1 MPGSGGSSSTGWQQR
16 ARVPAAAAAQSPV
29 SASGSAIEVGRIII
43 IIIIRVAIQERA
55 LLIAEFF
62 RLAAAAAATSTR
74 HRQPGLMLPVDTHH
88 EERID
93 SAVDVCCARSE
104 PASHGVFYVRHTC
117 EKTNEQHCVGRCGRV
132 DSRQADTQRQARR
145 STVTSISIVCGE
157 RVPLLT
163 AKRDSPRKPNH
174 AHICPI
180 PTPGIIQTQ
189 NNRQQQRAAVRREL
203 DRDTKANHISS
214 CTQSELARSSVC
226 RVRNRPYLLVH
237 MMSLLIC
244 IPVWKPRKYATGIAT
259 T

>member
-1 MPGSGGSSSTGWQQR
+1 M
-16 ARVPAAAAAQSPV
+16 PAAAAAQSPV
-29 SASGSAIEVGRIII
+29 SASGSAIEAGRIII

-74 HRQPGLMLPVDTHH
+74 HRQPGLMLPVDTHY
-88 EERID
+88 EERVD

-104 PASHGVFYVRHTC
+104 PASHGVFCVRTL
-117 EKTNEQHCVGRCGRV
+117 CGTVWNSRV

-180 PTPGIIQTQ
+180 P
-189 NNRQQQRAAVRREL
+189 RQV
-203 DRDTKANHISS
+203 
-214 CTQSELARSSVC
+214 
-226 RVRNRPYLLVH
+226 
-237 MMSLLIC
+237 
-244 IPVWKPRKYATGIAT
+244 
-259 T
+259 